1 MKGKKTMNQQEKN
14 IVEKIREEYISKES
28 NTLEDLKRL
37 DQKVKRPAYIFA
49 YTFGMMGSLILGI
62 GMCLAMKV
70 IGNWMAPGIFIGV
83 LGIIMVSINYPIYQK
98 LLIKRKQKYQKEI
111 LALSEQA
118 LNA

>member
-1 MKGKKTMNQQEKN
+1 MDQQEKN
-14 IVEKIREEYISKES
+14 VVTKIREEYIQKEN
-28 NTLEDLKRL
+28 NTVEHLKRL
-37 DQKVKRPAYIFA
+37 DQKVKRPVYIFA
-49 YTFGMMGSLILGI
+49 YTFGIIGTLVLGT

-70 IGNWMAPGIFIGV
+70 IGNWMALGICIGI

-98 LLIKRKQKYQKEI
+98 WLAKRKQKYQKEI